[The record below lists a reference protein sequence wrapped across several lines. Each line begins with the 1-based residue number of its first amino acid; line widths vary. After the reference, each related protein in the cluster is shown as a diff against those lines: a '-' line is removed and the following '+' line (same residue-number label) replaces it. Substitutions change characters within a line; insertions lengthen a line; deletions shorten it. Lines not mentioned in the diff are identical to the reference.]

1 MKYKFVREEAI
12 SHDLK
17 TCQNH
22 LKGFRPLNYNPF
34 FWWRLY
40 TDDIKPLKKS
50 SLLKDRIL
58 NGDFNPST
66 YYWQSQLVLHKAYEK
81 VDLEKDD
88 YQTQLE
94 KIRLD
99 LARHK
104 RLVEDFE
111 KEESSR
117 LNMLYEG
124 FTSAFYISENELE
137 EELINWGGSI
147 IEFYYYIE
155 GFYKKTPKEIR
166 KSLRN

>member
-1 MKYKFVREEAI
+1 MKYKFVREVAI
-12 SHDLK
+12 SHDLD
-17 TCQNH
+17 TVQNH
-22 LKGFRPLNYNPF
+22 LKGLRSLNYNPF

-50 SLLKDRIL
+50 SPLKDRIL

-81 VDLEKDD
+81 VNLEKDD

-111 KEESSR
+111 KEENSR

-124 FTSAFYISENELE
+124 FTSSFKISEGELKE
-137 EELINWGGSI
+137 KLINWEGNI

-155 GFYKKTPKEIR
+155 EFYHKTPKEIR
-166 KSLRN
+166 KSLKN